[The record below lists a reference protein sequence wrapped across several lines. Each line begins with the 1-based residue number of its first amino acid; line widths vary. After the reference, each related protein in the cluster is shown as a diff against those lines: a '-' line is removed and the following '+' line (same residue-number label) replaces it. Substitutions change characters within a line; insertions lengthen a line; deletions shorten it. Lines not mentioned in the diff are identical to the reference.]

1 MNIDS
6 QEIKNK
12 QVVRFLVD
20 DRYRLLRH
28 GMLLL
33 GLVALLYF
41 SESLNEHSGTY
52 KFYKA
57 SFIYIVFVVMFY
69 VNIYVLVPSFFFK
82 AKYVLYLAL
91 LTILVLAGLTFIKS
105 NVLNTYLDPI
115 SAVEKSLKHSPVK
128 GMYEGTIITISIMLV
143 TTTVKLLQRWTRDN
157 ERIAELRDLT
167 LNMELK
173 ELKNQIN
180 PHFLFNMLNN
190 VKAMIRIDPDK
201 ATTIII
207 KLSEFL
213 RYQLYENNEEKTLLV
228 SEMNF
233 LSNFM
238 NLEKIRRDNL
248 SIRMQPKT
256 DVRTL
261 NSVFV
266 PPNLF
271 TTFVEN
277 AVKHSVDTTGK
288 EAYISISIAVE
299 DKKLHFICTNSKSPD
314 YPVPDKKNSGLGLIN
329 IKRRLELLYQGKH
342 HLNITSTSNEYTVDL
357 IIPV

>member
-20 DRYRLLRH
+20 NRYRLLRH
-28 GMLLL
+28 GILLI
-33 GLVALLYF
+33 GLLALLYY
-41 SESLNEHSGTY
+41 SESLSEYSGVH
-52 KFYKA
+52 KFYRVF
-57 SFIYIVFVVMFY
+57 SIYIVFIVMFY
-69 VNIYVLVPSFFFK
+69 VNMYVLVPSFFFN
-82 AKYVLYLAL
+82 AKYVLYLVL
-91 LTILVLAGLTFIKS
+91 LTVLVLTGLTFIKS
-105 NVLNTYLDPI
+105 NILNAYLDPL
-115 SAVEKSLKHSPVK
+115 SAVEKPQKHSPVK
-128 GMYEGTIITISIMLV
+128 GMYEGTVITISMMLV

-157 ERIAELRDLT
+157 ERIAALRDLT

-201 ATTIII
+201 ATTVII

-213 RYQLYENNEEKTLLV
+213 RYQLYENNEERTLLV

-248 SIRMQPKT
+248 SISIQSKT

-277 AVKHSVDTTGK
+277 AVKHSVDATGK
-288 EAYISISIAVE
+288 DAYISISIEVE
-299 DKKLHFICTNSKSPD
+299 NKKLHFMCTNSKSAD
-314 YPVPDKKNSGLGLIN
+314 YQVSDKKNSGLGLIN
-329 IKRRLELLYQGKH
+329 IKRRLELLYQDKH
-342 HLNITSTSNEYTVDL
+342 HLNVASTHNEYTVDL
-357 IIPV
+357 IIPI